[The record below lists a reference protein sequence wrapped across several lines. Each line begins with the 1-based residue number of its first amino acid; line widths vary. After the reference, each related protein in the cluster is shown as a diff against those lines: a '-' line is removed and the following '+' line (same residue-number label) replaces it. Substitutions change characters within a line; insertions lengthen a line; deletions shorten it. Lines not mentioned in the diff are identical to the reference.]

1 MFDDELPPHELVG
14 ENAITNET
22 SAETALNGIFS
33 NLQGYGTMSANYIC
47 DNEYRTGLLTGTYR
61 GTFET
66 DGLLGFKL
74 TEEYSYVADPWELA
88 YKMVNRE
95 PIWREPENGNAGRGQ
110 ICPSIRPRVPTKKIR
125 VFLGYKQPS
134 RTDHPSGT
142 FIHLE

>member
-88 YKMVNRE
+88 YKMVNAA
-95 PIWREPENGNAGRGQ
+95 N
-110 ICPSIRPRVPTKKIR
+110 
-125 VFLGYKQPS
+125 
-134 RTDHPSGT
+134 T
-142 FIHLE
+142 FTIL

>member
-88 YKMVNRE
+88 YKMINAANNFIYYVEKLSENLFGENRK
-95 PIWREPENGNAGRGQ
+95 PERLQ
-110 ICPSIRPRVPTKKIR
+110 RPNLPVHSATH
-125 VFLGYKQPS
+125 S
-134 RTDHPSGT
+134 C
-142 FIHLE
+142 